1 MFNDV
6 MTSFR
11 DVIPSCKYDDNDQ
24 VEFSHQ
30 RNHRH
35 ENEISSL
42 AHLQAEMKKV
52 RFSTSCSNFSDV
64 MTSRNDMKTSCKY
77 IHDDCLAPI
86 NRNIYRNT
94 CLSSFKNIDKL
105 I

>member
-11 DVIPSCKYDDNDQ
+11 DVISSCKYNDNNQ

-30 RNHRH
+30 RNHRN
-35 ENEISSL
+35 ENKIGSR
-42 AHLQAEMKKV
+42 AYLQAEMKTV
-52 RFSTSCSNFSDV
+52 RFLMSQSKLDDV
-64 MTSRNDMKTSCKY
+64 MTSRYDIETSCKY
-77 IHDDCLAPI
+77 IHDDSMEPI

-94 CLSSFKNIDKL
+94 CVSSF
-105 I
+105 

>member
-11 DVIPSCKYDDNDQ
+11 DVIPSCKYDDNNQ

-30 RNHRH
+30 RNHGN
-35 ENEISSL
+35 ENKISSR
-42 AHLQAEMKKV
+42 AHLQAEMKTV
-52 RFSTSCSNFSDV
+52 RFLMSPSKFDDV
-64 MTSRNDMKTSCKY
+64 MTSRYDMETSCKY
-77 IHDDCLAPI
+77 IHDDSLEPI

-94 CLSSFKNIDKL
+94 RVSSF
-105 I
+105 